1 MKRKYNF
8 KNVLDVGLYILA
20 FLLVVGVSYAG
31 VTNLDGIRLKATGEE
46 TYQVEV
52 QNSSG
57 TRVFSVDS
65 SGNAYVAGTLTAT
78 VTRSVPL
85 PIMGFLIQETSSTVT
100 PITSSS
106 TTTPIYA
113 TVSNNVPLLRFMTG
127 YTTQVIMTFR
137 IPDDYSSGGAFK
149 VMANQ
154 SGTTTA
160 CTIDFDVYVNAAGST
175 MDSAATDQTAG
186 TLTYAGT
193 TPSQV
198 TLTPATDFASL
209 AAGQW
214 VTLRLWKGTTTGTD
228 DLQVGNVSFFYTA
241 TQ

>member
-57 TRVFSVDS
+57 IRVFSVDS

-127 YTTQVIMTFR
+127 YTTPVIMTFR

>member
-127 YTTQVIMTFR
+127 YTTPVIMTFR